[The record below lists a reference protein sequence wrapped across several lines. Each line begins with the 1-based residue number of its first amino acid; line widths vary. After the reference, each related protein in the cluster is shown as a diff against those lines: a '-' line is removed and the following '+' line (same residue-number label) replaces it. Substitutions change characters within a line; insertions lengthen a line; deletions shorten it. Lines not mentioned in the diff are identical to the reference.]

1 MELMPGYKRSDVGVI
16 PDDWDCLRACE
27 FGFFKGGSGFP
38 LWAQGQR
45 TGEYPFFKVS
55 DMNNEGNETFMTAAN
70 HYVSEQTRKHLGAQ
84 AFPADSIV
92 FAKVGAAVFLER
104 KKILGQPS
112 CIDNNMAAYV
122 LDASRADVRFVHSL
136 LLMKKLGALVA
147 TTALPA
153 LNGKQLAEMVLAL
166 PPLPEQ
172 RVIAAALS
180 DVDALLATL
189 DQVIAK
195 KRDLKQAAMQQLLT
209 GKIRLPGFGGEWEAK
224 KLEHAGCCLRGV
236 SYRGDDDL
244 SPHDTAF
251 TKRLLRSNN
260 VQNAFVVTDDV
271 QFVNNKRVSQDQVLQ
286 KNDILICMANGSK
299 ALVGKA
305 GLFSIDDGFDYTF
318 GAFMGCFRTDASI
331 ADPVFVFSLFQ
342 TGRYRD
348 YINNLLAG
356 SSINN
361 LSPSSI
367 DSLEFSFPP
376 YAEQVAIGRALA
388 EMDAEL
394 SVLEYR
400 RDKTHNLKQA
410 MMQELLTGKTR
421 LVEGGYDG

>member
-1 MELMPGYKRSDVGVI
+1 MDLMPGYKQSDVGVI
-16 PDDWDCLRACE
+16 PDDWDAKPLGEIGDSLIGLTYRPSEVRAYGTLVLRSSNVQSGALCFDDNVFVDTDIPDRIMVRPGDILVCVRNGSRDLIGKSALIDE
-27 FGFFKGGSGFP
+27 RAIGMTFGAFMGVFRSEYGHFLRHVFQSGIFKK
-38 LWAQGQR
+38 QI
-45 TGEYPFFKVS
+45 
-55 DMNNEGNETFMTAAN
+55 NE
-70 HYVSEQTRKHLGAQ
+70 HLGATINQ
-84 AFPADSIV
+84 ITNKSLNSF
-92 FAKVGAAVFLER
+92 KV
-104 KKILGQPS
+104 P
-112 CIDNNMAAYV
+112 
-122 LDASRADVRFVHSL
+122 
-136 LLMKKLGALVA
+136 
-147 TTALPA
+147 
-153 LNGKQLAEMVLAL
+153 L
-166 PPLPEQ
+166 PPTDEE
-172 RVIAAALS
+172 RTEIAGALS
-180 DVDALLATL
+180 DVDALLATM
-189 DQVIAK
+189 DQLIAK

-260 VQNAFVVTDDV
+260 VQNAFVVTDDI
-271 QFVNNKRVSQDQVLQ
+271 QFVNNQRVSQDQVLQ

-305 GLFSIDDGFDYTF
+305 GLFFIDDGFDYTF

-367 DSLEFSFPP
+367 ESLEFSFPP
-376 YAEQVAIGRALA
+376 YSEQVAIGRALA

-394 SVLEYR
+394 SMLEYR

-421 LVEGGYDG
+421 LV